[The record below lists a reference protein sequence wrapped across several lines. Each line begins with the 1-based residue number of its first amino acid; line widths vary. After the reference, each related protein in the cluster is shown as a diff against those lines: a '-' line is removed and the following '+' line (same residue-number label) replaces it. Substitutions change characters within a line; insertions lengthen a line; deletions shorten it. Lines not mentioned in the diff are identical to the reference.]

1 VETAKMVDRINNA
14 SGVLGALKHLQ
25 SSGRDL
31 SAADS
36 RLSSGLRVSRA
47 RDDATAYHSAAVMR
61 GQGGTLAAVTLS
73 LSRAE
78 SISDTAITAAE
89 QAMKQLSA
97 MKGTAAQ
104 AMTDGLDDNQRLALQ
119 QQYETQMQTLQT
131 FIRNASFDDSNVLDG
146 SQPNGVSFIADA
158 EASQT
163 VTLEG
168 RNLLPGG
175 GVIVAMPST
184 TALNNTQS
192 AADTHRLIDDSI
204 ANLGDQLTSMGAER
218 RRIEAQKGFVARLA
232 DALAAGV
239 GRMVDTDLAA
249 ESALIQ
255 ALQIKQELSASSVSI
270 ANAAPHALLALLRP
284 I

>member
-1 VETAKMVDRINNA
+1 MVDRINNA
-14 SGVLGALKHLQ
+14 SGVLGALRQLQ
-25 SSGRDL
+25 TSGKDL
-31 SAADS
+31 SGAET
-36 RLSSGLRVSRA
+36 RLSSGLKVQRA
-47 RDDATAYHSAAVMR
+47 RDDAATYHTAEIMR
-61 GQGGTLAAVTLS
+61 GQGGSLNAVTLS

-78 SISDTAITAAE
+78 SISDTAIAAAE

-97 MKGTAAQ
+97 MKATAAQ
-104 AMTDGLDDNQRLALQ
+104 AMSAGLTDDQRTMLN
-119 QQYETQMQTLQT
+119 QQYQDQMSTLQS
-131 FIRNASFDDSNVLDG
+131 FIRNASFDESNILDG
-146 SQPNGVSFIADA
+146 SRPGGVSFIADA

-163 VTLEG
+163 LTLQG

-175 GVIVAMPST
+175 GVVVAMPST

-192 AADTHRLIDDSI
+192 AADTHALIDQSI
-204 ANLGDQLTSMGAER
+204 ANLGDELVSMGAER

-255 ALQIKQELSASSVSI
+255 ALQVKQELSASAINI
-270 ANAAPHALLALLRP
+270 ANSAPQSLLALFRP
-284 I
+284 A

>member
-1 VETAKMVDRINNA
+1 MVDRLSNA

-25 SSGRDL
+25 SSNKDL
-31 SAADS
+31 AAADT
-36 RLSSGLRVSRA
+36 RLSSGLKIARA
-47 RDDATAYHSAAVMR
+47 RDDAPAYQAAEIMK
-61 GQGGTLAAVTLS
+61 GQGSSLNAVTLS

-78 SISDTAITAAE
+78 SISDTAIAAAE
-89 QAMKQLSA
+89 QVMKQLSA

-104 AMTDGLDDNQRLALQ
+104 AMSAGLTDDQRLALQ
-119 QQYETQMQTLQT
+119 QQYQDQMATMQT

-146 SQPNGVSFIADA
+146 SKPNGVSFIADA
-158 EASQT
+158 DASQLL
-163 VTLEG
+163 TLQG

-184 TALNNTQS
+184 SALNNTQS
-192 AADTHRLIDDSI
+192 AADTHALIDQSI
-204 ANLGDQLTSMGAER
+204 ANLGDQLVSMGAENK
-218 RRIEAQKGFVARLA
+218 RIEAQKGFVARLA

-249 ESALIQ
+249 ETALIQ
-255 ALQIKQELSASSVSI
+255 ALQVKQELSAAAVGI
-270 ANAAPHALLALLRP
+270 ANSAPQALLQLLRP

>member
-1 VETAKMVDRINNA
+1 MVDRINNA
-14 SGVLGALKHLQ
+14 TGVLGALKQLQ
-25 SSGRDL
+25 SSGREM
-31 SAADS
+31 SAADA
-36 RLSSGLRVSRA
+36 RLSSGLRVARA
-47 RDDATAYHSAAVMR
+47 RDDATSYHAAAIMR
-61 GQGGTLAAVTLS
+61 GQGGTLNAVTLS

-78 SISDTAITAAE
+78 SISDTAIAAAE

-97 MKGTAAQ
+97 LKGTAAQ
-104 AMTDGLDDNQRLALQ
+104 AMSDGLDPNQRAVLQ
-119 QQYETQMQTLQT
+119 KQYDTQMQTLQT
-131 FIRNASFDDSNVLDG
+131 FIRNARFDDANVLDG

-158 EASQT
+158 EATQT

-184 TALNNTQS
+184 TALSNTQA
-192 AADTHRLIDDSI
+192 AADTHRLIDESI
-204 ANLGDQLTSMGAER
+204 ANLGDQLASMGAER

-249 ESALIQ
+249 ETALIQ
-255 ALQIKQELSASSVSI
+255 ALQVKQELSASSVSI
-270 ANAAPHALLALLRP
+270 ANSAPQALLALLRP

>member
-1 VETAKMVDRINNA
+1 MVDRINNA

-25 SSGRDL
+25 TSGKDL

-47 RDDATAYHSAAVMR
+47 RDDATAYHSAAIMR
-61 GQGGTLAAVTLS
+61 GQGGTLNAVTLS

-78 SISDTAITAAE
+78 SISDTAIAAAE

-104 AMTDGLDDNQRLALQ
+104 AMSDGLDGNQRLALQ

-131 FIRNASFDDSNVLDG
+131 FIRNATFDDSNVLDG

-192 AADTHRLIDDSI
+192 AADTHRLIDESI
-204 ANLGDQLTSMGAER
+204 TNLGEQLAEMGAER

-249 ESALIQ
+249 EAALIQ
-255 ALQIKQELSASSVSI
+255 ALQIKQELSASSVNI
-270 ANAAPHALLALLRP
+270 ANTTPQALLALLRP
-284 I
+284 L